1 MKPKNA
7 WYTLGMKQQTVAANI
22 PVIFMKEG
30 DIFVCFSPALDLAA
44 HGDSFE
50 DAYKSF
56 KTTLRLFVEEVTKMG
71 TWSKVLQDCGWK
83 KVNKT
88 YSAPELIGED
98 VQSIQIPVGV

>member
-1 MKPKNA
+1 MKPKKA
-7 WYTLGMKQQTVAANI
+7 WYTLGMKAHSIKANI

-30 DIFVCFSPALDLAA
+30 EIFVCFSPALDLAA

-56 KTTLRLFVEEVTKMG
+56 KTTLRLFVTEVTKMG
-71 TWSKVLQDCGWK
+71 TWDKVLRDCGWT

-88 YSAPELIGED
+88 FAPPEYIGED
-98 VQSIQIPVGV
+98 VQSIEIPVGA